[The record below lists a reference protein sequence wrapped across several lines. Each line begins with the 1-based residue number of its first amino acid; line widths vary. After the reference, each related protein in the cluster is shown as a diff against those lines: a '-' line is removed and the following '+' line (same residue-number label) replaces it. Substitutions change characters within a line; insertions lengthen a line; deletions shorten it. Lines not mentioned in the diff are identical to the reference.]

1 MNPVDRLRNAIYGL
15 QTEISLDIEYAKGRA
30 AGRKKGHYVAYTVT
44 DDDNT
49 VENALSVLEEYIDL
63 DQLRNQVS
71 EEQSDA
77 IIDQLI
83 AAQEIG
89 VFAKAL
95 EVAPNSR
102 FTLKSTD
109 TEDTTIFTLTNVFDG
124 AICEF
129 PMEIRFDREAVTLV
143 RIEP

>member
-1 MNPVDRLRNAIYGL
+1 MKLLEHLNCAICGL
-15 QTEISLDIEYAKGRA
+15 QTDISLNIAYAKGRA

-109 TEDTTIFTLTNVFDG
+109 TEDTTIFTLTNVSDG
-124 AICEF
+124 AACEF
-129 PMEIRFDREAVTLV
+129 PMEIRFDRGAVTLV
-143 RIEP
+143 KIEM